1 MGKVNVIIVDATGNK
16 EQRVGLPDDIKCG
29 IIMVKLVEKIK
40 LPSVGPDG
48 NPISYKFIHKVTGRQ
63 LLEAQTLGE
72 AGVKDGDVLRLQP
85 EITAGAVCANCGTV
99 GHEGELFCSKC
110 GAAMPKEQPAAPEA
124 PAYSQ
129 SNPYSQPATGFGTGQ
144 IPALVKKLAGKIP
157 CLLGALSGFL
167 SVILGIIT
175 MGMPTGYWESSQ
187 SYGGDAYTGIQNA
200 AAQTANNVQ
209 DLAEVAAFG
218 IGALLLIFGL
228 FMIFYFLTK
237 VLAVFTEK

>member
-1 MGKVNVIIVDATGNK
+1 MICPKCKNEINEGDA
-16 EQRVGLPDDIKCG
+16 
-29 IIMVKLVEKIK
+29 
-40 LPSVGPDG
+40 
-48 NPISYKFIHKVTGRQ
+48 F
-63 LLEAQTLGE
+63 
-72 AGVKDGDVLRLQP
+72 
-85 EITAGAVCANCGTV
+85 CANCGTV
-99 GHEGELFCSKC
+99 GHEGELFCAKC

-129 SNPYSQPATGFGTGQ
+129 PATGFGSVQ
-144 IPALVKKLAGKIP
+144 IPGIVKKLIGKIP
-157 CLLGALSGFL
+157 CLLGALSGLL
-167 SVILGIIT
+167 SVILGICT

-209 DLAEVAAFG
+209 DLAEVAAMG
-218 IGALLLIFGL
+218 LGSLLLIFGL